1 MKPMGQFD
9 DDYCKAVQDACLK
22 AVIEASIDPAT
33 NTAMLRNSE
42 ITKAFLRI
50 MAMLAAT
57 SDEASSPTKIR
68 HLAEDF
74 AKDFRQ
80 LVTANK
86 ASMDKNGGP
95 PFPVLHQEDL
105 Q

>member
-1 MKPMGQFD
+1 MKPPGQFD
-9 DDYCKAVQDACLK
+9 HDYAKAIQDACIK
-22 AVIEASIDPAT
+22 AIIEASVDPAT
-33 NTAMLRNSE
+33 NTAVLRNSE
-42 ITKAFLRI
+42 ITKALLRI

-74 AKDFRQ
+74 AKEFRQ

-86 ASMDKNGGP
+86 ASMDENGGP
-95 PFPVLHQEDL
+95 PFPVLHQGDL

>member
-1 MKPMGQFD
+1 MKPPGQFD
-9 DDYCKAVQDACLK
+9 HDYANAIQDACLR
-22 AVIEASIDPAT
+22 AILEASIDPAT
-33 NTAMLRNSE
+33 NTAVLRNSE
-42 ITKAFLRI
+42 ITKALLML

-80 LVTANK
+80 LVTAN
-86 ASMDKNGGP
+86 MDKNGGP
-95 PFPVLHQEDL
+95 PFPVIHPKDRQ
-105 Q
+105 